1 MNKTA
6 IIRYKSS
13 LNDKYVTWN
22 ICFESQDWGIT
33 ETVTLGDSV
42 AYKQIVF
49 FNPTRRETR
58 PAW

>member
-1 MNKTA
+1 MYKTA

-33 ETVTLGDSV
+33 ETVTKGLGSLLAVDKFV
-42 AYKQIVF
+42 YLFV
-49 FNPTRRETR
+49 
-58 PAW
+58 